1 MNVIKGIRQSAVGK
15 CKGFIKNMIFKD
27 FHQDFLWLQAFPA
40 NNVREFAGKMTA
52 CSMSSSFISKMIK
65 NDKLDE
71 FTITNTTAFSFVIH
85 NNHLY
90 LCDV

>member
-40 NNVREFAGKMTA
+40 TNVCEFAGEMKA
-52 CSMSSSFISKMIK
+52 W
-65 NDKLDE
+65 
-71 FTITNTTAFSFVIH
+71 
-85 NNHLY
+85 
-90 LCDV
+90 